1 MAQAK
6 MEFGELLRNHNLK
19 VTKSRIEVLKVLKS
33 SHKPLNHSEIMEK
46 LDRSHSWDRVTI
58 YRTLGEFIEKK
69 IVKSILS
76 LDRVTYFEL
85 IDSHS
90 EHAHISCLECGKMEC
105 LDENEYKFI
114 LENSKGFEVKS
125 TEILIKGICKEC
137 K

>member
-1 MAQAK
+1 MGNLVRLD
-6 MEFGELLRNHNLK
+6 EILRSHNLK
-19 VTKSRIEVLKVLKS
+19 VTRSRIEVLKILQS
-33 SHKPLNHSEIMEK
+33 SHKPLSHSEIMEK

-69 IVKSILS
+69 IVKPVLS
-76 LDRVTYFEL
+76 LDRATYFEL
-85 IDSHS
+85 LDSQS

-105 LDENEYKFI
+105 LEQDEYKFI
-114 LENSKGFEVKS
+114 LEKSRGFEVRS

>member
-1 MAQAK
+1 MSDLSS
-6 MEFGELLRNHNLK
+6 EFNQILRSHNLK
-19 VTKSRIEVLKVLKS
+19 VTKSRVEVLKVLKD

-46 LDRSHSWDRVTI
+46 LDRTYNWDRVTI

-85 IDSHS
+85 IDTHP
-90 EHAHISCLECGKMEC
+90 EHAHLSCLECGKMEC
-105 LDENEYKFI
+105 LEENEYKFI
-114 LENSKGFEVKS
+114 LENSKGFEVRS
-125 TEILIKGICKEC
+125 IEILLKGICKEC